1 MNLVNNGDFMWNI
14 AIIEDEEVMSNQI
27 ISYFN
32 KYGEENN
39 DSFSFAVFNNAETFL
54 KNYDKEY
61 SLILM
66 DINLPGMN
74 GMECVKKLREI
85 DETVLVIFV
94 TNLSQF
100 AVDGY
105 EVKAFDFIVKPIS
118 YYNFSLKL
126 KRALSHLTSLNNYEL
141 VVTTKDN
148 KYFINI
154 NQLVYIEIC
163 NHTIIYHL
171 VNEEIKRSGTLKS
184 LYTNLKKHHFAFCNQ
199 CYLVNLAFVKGIN
212 DGFLLINNEKIR
224 IASSRKKH
232 SCKN

>member
-1 MNLVNNGDFMWNI
+1 MWNI
-14 AIIEDEEVMSNQI
+14 AIIEDEEAMSNQLV
-27 ISYFN
+27 SYFAKFGKDYN
-32 KYGEENN
+32 E
-39 DSFSFAVFNNAETFL
+39 SFSFAIFNNAETFL
-54 KNYDKEY
+54 KNYKKEY
-61 SLILM
+61 SVVLM

-85 DETVLVIFV
+85 DDTVLVVFV

-105 EVKAFDFIVKPIS
+105 EVKAFDFVVKPIS

-126 KRALSHLTSLNNYEL
+126 KRALSHLSSLNNYEL
-141 VVTTKDN
+141 IISTKDK

-154 NQLVYIEIC
+154 NQLIYIEIR

-171 VNEEIKRSGTLKS
+171 VNEEIKGSGTLKS

-199 CYLVNLAFVKGIN
+199 CYLVNLAFVKGID
-212 DGFLLINNEKIR
+212 DGYLLINNEKIR
-224 IASSRKKH
+224 IASSRKK
-232 SCKN
+232 SFMQELTAYIGKI

>member
-1 MNLVNNGDFMWNI
+1 MWNI
-14 AIIEDEEVMSNQI
+14 AIIEDEEAMSNQLV
-27 ISYFN
+27 SYFAKFGKDYN
-32 KYGEENN
+32 E
-39 DSFSFAVFNNAETFL
+39 SFSFAIFSNAETFL
-54 KNYDKEY
+54 KNYKKEY
-61 SLILM
+61 SVVLM

-85 DETVLVIFV
+85 DDTVLVVFV

-105 EVKAFDFIVKPIS
+105 EVKAFDFVVKPIS

-126 KRALSHLTSLNNYEL
+126 KRALSHLSSLNNYEL
-141 VVTTKDN
+141 IISTKDK

-154 NQLVYIEIC
+154 NQLIYIEIR

-171 VNEEIKRSGTLKS
+171 VNDEIKGSGTLKS

-199 CYLVNLAFVKGIN
+199 CYLVNLAFVKGID

-224 IASSRKKH
+224 IASSRKK
-232 SCKN
+232 SFMQELTAYIGEI

>member
-1 MNLVNNGDFMWNI
+1 MWNI
-14 AIIEDEEVMSNQI
+14 AIIEDEEAMSNQLV
-27 ISYFN
+27 SYFAKFGKDYN
-32 KYGEENN
+32 E
-39 DSFSFAVFNNAETFL
+39 SFSFAIFNNAETFL
-54 KNYDKEY
+54 KNYKKEY
-61 SLILM
+61 SVVLM

-85 DETVLVIFV
+85 DDTVLVVFV

-126 KRALSHLTSLNNYEL
+126 KRALSHLSSLNNYEL
-141 VVTTKDN
+141 IISTKDK

-154 NQLVYIEIC
+154 NQLIYIEIR

-171 VNEEIKRSGTLKS
+171 VNEEIKGSGTLKS

-199 CYLVNLAFVKGIN
+199 CYLVNLAFVKGID
-212 DGFLLINNEKIR
+212 DGYLLINNEKIR
-224 IASSRKKH
+224 IASSRKK
-232 SCKN
+232 SFMQELTAYIGEI

>member
-1 MNLVNNGDFMWNI
+1 MWNI
-14 AIIEDEEVMSNQI
+14 AIIEDEEAMSNQLV
-27 ISYFN
+27 SYFAKFGKDYN
-32 KYGEENN
+32 E
-39 DSFSFAVFNNAETFL
+39 SFSFAIFNNAETFL
-54 KNYDKEY
+54 KNYKKEY
-61 SLILM
+61 SVVLM

-74 GMECVKKLREI
+74 GMECVKQLREI
-85 DETVLVIFV
+85 DDTVLVVFV

-105 EVKAFDFIVKPIS
+105 EVKAFDFVVKPIS

-126 KRALSHLTSLNNYEL
+126 KRALSHLSSLNNYEL
-141 VVTTKDN
+141 IISTKDK

-154 NQLVYIEIC
+154 NQLIYIEIR

-171 VNEEIKRSGTLKS
+171 VNEEIKGSGTLKS

-199 CYLVNLAFVKGIN
+199 CYLVNLAFVKGID

-224 IASSRKKH
+224 IASSRKK
-232 SCKN
+232 SFMQELTAYIGEI

>member
-1 MNLVNNGDFMWNI
+1 MWNI
-14 AIIEDEEVMSNQI
+14 AIIEDEEAMSNQLV
-27 ISYFN
+27 SYFAKFGKDYN
-32 KYGEENN
+32 E
-39 DSFSFAVFNNAETFL
+39 SFSFAIFNNAETFL
-54 KNYDKEY
+54 KNYKKEY
-61 SLILM
+61 SVVLM

-85 DETVLVIFV
+85 DDTVLVIFV

-100 AVDGY
+100 AIDGY
-105 EVKAFDFIVKPIS
+105 EVKAFDFVVKPIS

-126 KRALSHLTSLNNYEL
+126 KRALSHLSSLNNYEL
-141 VVTTKDN
+141 IISTKDK

-154 NQLVYIEIC
+154 NQLIYIEIR

-171 VNEEIKRSGTLKS
+171 VNEEIKGSGTLKS

-199 CYLVNLAFVKGIN
+199 CYLVNLAFVKGID

-224 IASSRKKH
+224 IASSRKK
-232 SCKN
+232 SFMQELTAYIGEI

>member
-1 MNLVNNGDFMWNI
+1 MWNI
-14 AIIEDEEVMSNQI
+14 AIIEDEEAMSNQLV
-27 ISYFN
+27 SYFAKFGKDYN
-32 KYGEENN
+32 E
-39 DSFSFAVFNNAETFL
+39 SFSFAIFNNAETFL
-54 KNYDKEY
+54 KNYKKEY
-61 SLILM
+61 SVVLM

-85 DETVLVIFV
+85 DDTVLVIFV

-105 EVKAFDFIVKPIS
+105 EVKAFDFVVKPIS

-126 KRALSHLTSLNNYEL
+126 KRALSHLSSLNNYEL
-141 VVTTKDN
+141 IISTKDK

-154 NQLVYIEIC
+154 NQLIYIEIR

-171 VNEEIKRSGTLKS
+171 VNEEIKGSGTLKS

-199 CYLVNLAFVKGIN
+199 CYLVNLAFVKGID
-212 DGFLLINNEKIR
+212 DGFLLINNKKIR
-224 IASSRKKH
+224 IASSRKK
-232 SCKN
+232 SFMQELTAYIGEI

>member
-1 MNLVNNGDFMWNI
+1 MWNI
-14 AIIEDEEVMSNQI
+14 AIIEDEEAMSNQLV
-27 ISYFN
+27 SYFAKFGKDYN
-32 KYGEENN
+32 E
-39 DSFSFAVFNNAETFL
+39 SFSFAIFNNAETFL
-54 KNYDKEY
+54 KNYKKEY
-61 SLILM
+61 SIVLM

-85 DETVLVIFV
+85 DDTVLVIFV

-105 EVKAFDFIVKPIS
+105 EVKAFDFVVKPIS

-126 KRALSHLTSLNNYEL
+126 KRALSHLSSLNNYEL
-141 VVTTKDN
+141 IISTKDK

-154 NQLVYIEIC
+154 NQLIYIEIR

-171 VNEEIKRSGTLKS
+171 VNEEIKGSGTLKS

-199 CYLVNLAFVKGIN
+199 CYLVNLAFVKGID

-224 IASSRKKH
+224 IASSRKK
-232 SCKN
+232 SFMQELTAYIGEI

>member
-1 MNLVNNGDFMWNI
+1 MWNI
-14 AIIEDEEVMSNQI
+14 AIIEDEEAMSNQLV
-27 ISYFN
+27 SYFAKFGKDYN
-32 KYGEENN
+32 E
-39 DSFSFAVFNNAETFL
+39 SFSFAIFSNAETFL
-54 KNYDKEY
+54 KNYKKEY
-61 SLILM
+61 SVVLM

-85 DETVLVIFV
+85 DDTVLVVFV

-105 EVKAFDFIVKPIS
+105 EVKAFDFVVKPIS

-126 KRALSHLTSLNNYEL
+126 KRALSHLSSLNNYEL
-141 VVTTKDN
+141 IISTKDK

-154 NQLVYIEIC
+154 NQLIYIEIR

-171 VNEEIKRSGTLKS
+171 VNEEIKGSGTLKS

-199 CYLVNLAFVKGIN
+199 CYLVNLAFVKGID

-224 IASSRKKH
+224 IASSRKK
-232 SCKN
+232 SFMQELTAYIGEI

>member
-1 MNLVNNGDFMWNI
+1 MWNI
-14 AIIEDEEVMSNQI
+14 AIIEDEEAMSNQLV
-27 ISYFN
+27 SYFAKFGKDYN
-32 KYGEENN
+32 E
-39 DSFSFAVFNNAETFL
+39 SFSFAIFNNAETFL
-54 KNYDKEY
+54 KNYKKEY
-61 SLILM
+61 SVVLM

-74 GMECVKKLREI
+74 GMECVKKLRAI
-85 DETVLVIFV
+85 DDTVLVVFV

-105 EVKAFDFIVKPIS
+105 EVKAFDFVVKPIS

-126 KRALSHLTSLNNYEL
+126 KRALSHLSSLNNYEL
-141 VVTTKDN
+141 IISTKDK

-154 NQLVYIEIC
+154 NQLIYIEIR

-171 VNEEIKRSGTLKS
+171 VNEEIKGSGTLKS

-199 CYLVNLAFVKGIN
+199 CYLVNLAFVKGID

-224 IASSRKKH
+224 IASSRKK
-232 SCKN
+232 SFMQELTAYIGEI

>member
-1 MNLVNNGDFMWNI
+1 MWNI
-14 AIIEDEEVMSNQI
+14 AIIEDEEAMSNQLV
-27 ISYFN
+27 SYFAKFGKDYN
-32 KYGEENN
+32 E
-39 DSFSFAVFNNAETFL
+39 SFSFAIFNNAETFL
-54 KNYDKEY
+54 KNYKKEY
-61 SLILM
+61 SVVLM

-74 GMECVKKLREI
+74 GMECVKKLRKI
-85 DETVLVIFV
+85 DDTVLVIFV

-105 EVKAFDFIVKPIS
+105 EVKAFDFVVKPIS

-126 KRALSHLTSLNNYEL
+126 KRALSHLSSLNNYEL
-141 VVTTKDN
+141 IISTKDK

-154 NQLVYIEIC
+154 NQLIYIEIR

-171 VNEEIKRSGTLKS
+171 VNEEIKGSGTLKS

-199 CYLVNLAFVKGIN
+199 CYLVNLAFVKGID

-224 IASSRKKH
+224 IASSRKK
-232 SCKN
+232 SFMQELTAYIGEI

>member
-1 MNLVNNGDFMWNI
+1 MWNI
-14 AIIEDEEVMSNQI
+14 AIIEDEEAMSNQLV
-27 ISYFN
+27 SYFAKFGKDYN
-32 KYGEENN
+32 E
-39 DSFSFAVFNNAETFL
+39 SFSFAIFNNAETFL
-54 KNYDKEY
+54 KNYKKEY
-61 SLILM
+61 SVVLM
-66 DINLPGMN
+66 DINLPRMN

-85 DETVLVIFV
+85 DDTVLVVFV

-105 EVKAFDFIVKPIS
+105 EVKAFDFVVKPIS

-126 KRALSHLTSLNNYEL
+126 KRALSHLSSLNNYEL
-141 VVTTKDN
+141 IISTKDK

-154 NQLVYIEIC
+154 NQLIYIEIR

-171 VNEEIKRSGTLKS
+171 VNEEIKGSGTLKS

-199 CYLVNLAFVKGIN
+199 CYLVNLAFVKGID

-224 IASSRKKH
+224 IASSRKK
-232 SCKN
+232 SFMQELTAYIGEI

>member
-1 MNLVNNGDFMWNI
+1 MWNI
-14 AIIEDEEVMSNQI
+14 AIIEDEEAMSNQLV
-27 ISYFN
+27 SYFAKFGKDYN
-32 KYGEENN
+32 E
-39 DSFSFAVFNNAETFL
+39 SFSFAIFNNAETFL
-54 KNYDKEY
+54 KNYKKEY
-61 SLILM
+61 SVVLM

-74 GMECVKKLREI
+74 GMECVKNLREI
-85 DETVLVIFV
+85 DDTVLVVFV

-105 EVKAFDFIVKPIS
+105 EVKAFDFVVKPIS

-126 KRALSHLTSLNNYEL
+126 KRALSHLSSLNNYEL
-141 VVTTKDN
+141 IISTKDK

-154 NQLVYIEIC
+154 NQLIYIEIR

-171 VNEEIKRSGTLKS
+171 VNEEIKGSGTLKS

-199 CYLVNLAFVKGIN
+199 CYLVNLAFVKGID

-224 IASSRKKH
+224 IASSRKK
-232 SCKN
+232 SFMQEVTAYIGEI

>member
-1 MNLVNNGDFMWNI
+1 MWNI
-14 AIIEDEEVMSNQI
+14 AIIEDEEAMSNQLV
-27 ISYFN
+27 SYFAKFGKDYN
-32 KYGEENN
+32 E
-39 DSFSFAVFNNAETFL
+39 SFSFAIFNNAEAFL
-54 KNYDKEY
+54 KNYKKEY
-61 SLILM
+61 SVVLM

-85 DETVLVIFV
+85 DDTVLVVFV

-105 EVKAFDFIVKPIS
+105 EVKAFDFVVKPIS

-126 KRALSHLTSLNNYEL
+126 KRALSHLSSLNNYEL
-141 VVTTKDN
+141 IISTKDK

-154 NQLVYIEIC
+154 NQLIYIEIR

-171 VNEEIKRSGTLKS
+171 VNEEIKGSGTLKS

-199 CYLVNLAFVKGIN
+199 CYLVNLAFVKGID

-224 IASSRKKH
+224 IASSRKK
-232 SCKN
+232 SFMQELTAYIGEI

>member
-1 MNLVNNGDFMWNI
+1 MWNI
-14 AIIEDEEVMSNQI
+14 AIIEDEEAMSNQLV
-27 ISYFN
+27 SYFAKFGKDYN
-32 KYGEENN
+32 E
-39 DSFSFAVFNNAETFL
+39 SFSFAIFNNAETFL
-54 KNYDKEY
+54 KNYKKEY
-61 SLILM
+61 SVVLM

-85 DETVLVIFV
+85 DDTVLVIFV

-105 EVKAFDFIVKPIS
+105 EVKAFDFVVKPIS

-126 KRALSHLTSLNNYEL
+126 KRALSHLSSLNNYEL
-141 VVTTKDN
+141 IISTKDK

-154 NQLVYIEIC
+154 NQLIYIEIR

-171 VNEEIKRSGTLKS
+171 VNEEIKGSGTLKS

-199 CYLVNLAFVKGIN
+199 CYLVNLAFVKGIDN
-212 DGFLLINNEKIR
+212 GFLLINNEKIR
-224 IASSRKKH
+224 IASSRKK
-232 SCKN
+232 SFMQELTAYIGEI

>member
-1 MNLVNNGDFMWNI
+1 MWNI
-14 AIIEDEEVMSNQI
+14 AIIEDEEAMSNQLV
-27 ISYFN
+27 SYFAKFGKDYN
-32 KYGEENN
+32 E
-39 DSFSFAVFNNAETFL
+39 SFSFAIFNNAETFL
-54 KNYDKEY
+54 KNYKKEY
-61 SLILM
+61 SVVLM

-85 DETVLVIFV
+85 DDTVLVVFV

-105 EVKAFDFIVKPIS
+105 EVKAFDFVVKPIS

-126 KRALSHLTSLNNYEL
+126 KRALSHLSSLNNYEL
-141 VVTTKDN
+141 IISTKDK

-154 NQLVYIEIC
+154 NQLIYIEIR

-171 VNEEIKRSGTLKS
+171 VNEEIKGSGTLKS
-184 LYTNLKKHHFAFCNQ
+184 LYINLKKHHFAFCNQ
-199 CYLVNLAFVKGIN
+199 CYLVNLAFVKGID

-224 IASSRKKH
+224 IASSRKK
-232 SCKN
+232 SFMQELTAYIGEI

>member
-1 MNLVNNGDFMWNI
+1 MWNI
-14 AIIEDEEVMSNQI
+14 AIIEDEEAMSNQLV
-27 ISYFN
+27 SYFAKFGKDYN
-32 KYGEENN
+32 E
-39 DSFSFAVFNNAETFL
+39 SFSFAIFNNAETFL
-54 KNYDKEY
+54 KNYKKEY
-61 SLILM
+61 SVVLM

-74 GMECVKKLREI
+74 GMECVKQLRKI
-85 DETVLVIFV
+85 DDTVLVVFV

-126 KRALSHLTSLNNYEL
+126 KRALSHLSSLNNYEL
-141 VVTTKDN
+141 IISTKDK

-154 NQLVYIEIC
+154 NQLIYIEIR

-171 VNEEIKRSGTLKS
+171 ANEEIKGSGTLKS

-199 CYLVNLAFVKGIN
+199 CYLVNLAFVKGID

-224 IASSRKKH
+224 IASSRKK
-232 SCKN
+232 SFMQELTAYIGEI

>member
-1 MNLVNNGDFMWNI
+1 MWNI
-14 AIIEDEEVMSNQI
+14 AIIEDEEAMSNQLV
-27 ISYFN
+27 SYFAKFGKDYN
-32 KYGEENN
+32 E
-39 DSFSFAVFNNAETFL
+39 SFSFAIFNNAETFL
-54 KNYDKEY
+54 KNYKKEH
-61 SLILM
+61 SVVLM

-85 DETVLVIFV
+85 DDTVLVIFV

-105 EVKAFDFIVKPIS
+105 EVKAFDFVVKPIS

-126 KRALSHLTSLNNYEL
+126 KRALSHLSSLNNYEL
-141 VVTTKDN
+141 IISTKDK

-154 NQLVYIEIC
+154 NQLIYIEIR

-171 VNEEIKRSGTLKS
+171 VNEEIKGSGTLKS

-199 CYLVNLAFVKGIN
+199 CYLVNLAFVKGID

-224 IASSRKKH
+224 IASSRKK
-232 SCKN
+232 SFMQELTAYIGEI

>member
-1 MNLVNNGDFMWNI
+1 MWNI
-14 AIIEDEEVMSNQI
+14 AIIEDEEAMSNQLV
-27 ISYFN
+27 SYFAKFGKDYN
-32 KYGEENN
+32 E
-39 DSFSFAVFNNAETFL
+39 SFSFAIFNNAETFL
-54 KNYDKEY
+54 KNYKKEY
-61 SLILM
+61 SVVLM

-85 DETVLVIFV
+85 DDTVLVVFV

-126 KRALSHLTSLNNYEL
+126 KRALSHLSSLNNYEL
-141 VVTTKDN
+141 IISTKDK

-154 NQLVYIEIC
+154 NQLIYIEIR

-171 VNEEIKRSGTLKS
+171 VNEEIKGSGTLKS

-199 CYLVNLAFVKGIN
+199 CYLVNLAFVKGID

-224 IASSRKKH
+224 IASSRKK
-232 SCKN
+232 SFMQELTAYIGEI

>member
-1 MNLVNNGDFMWNI
+1 MWNI
-14 AIIEDEEVMSNQI
+14 AIIEDEEAMSNQLV
-27 ISYFN
+27 SYFAKFGKDYN
-32 KYGEENN
+32 E
-39 DSFSFAVFNNAETFL
+39 SFSFAIFNNAETFL
-54 KNYDKEY
+54 KNYKKEY
-61 SLILM
+61 SVVLM
-66 DINLPGMN
+66 DINLPGMS

-85 DETVLVIFV
+85 DDTVLVIFV

-105 EVKAFDFIVKPIS
+105 EVKAFDFVVKPIS

-126 KRALSHLTSLNNYEL
+126 KRALSHLSSLNNYEL
-141 VVTTKDN
+141 IISTKDK

-154 NQLVYIEIC
+154 NQLIYIEIR

-171 VNEEIKRSGTLKS
+171 VNEEIKGSGTLKS

-199 CYLVNLAFVKGIN
+199 CYLVNLAFVKGID

-224 IASSRKKH
+224 IASSRKK
-232 SCKN
+232 SFMQELTAYIGEI

>member
-1 MNLVNNGDFMWNI
+1 MWNI
-14 AIIEDEEVMSNQI
+14 AIIEDEEAMSNQLV
-27 ISYFN
+27 SYFAKFGKDYN
-32 KYGEENN
+32 E
-39 DSFSFAVFNNAETFL
+39 SFSFAIFNNAETFL
-54 KNYDKEY
+54 KNYKKEY
-61 SLILM
+61 SVVLM
-66 DINLPGMN
+66 DINLPRMN

-85 DETVLVIFV
+85 DDTVLVIFV

-105 EVKAFDFIVKPIS
+105 EVKAFDFVVKPIS

-126 KRALSHLTSLNNYEL
+126 KRALSHLSSLNNYEL
-141 VVTTKDN
+141 IISTKDK

-154 NQLVYIEIC
+154 NQLIYIEIR

-171 VNEEIKRSGTLKS
+171 VNEEIKGSGTLKS

-199 CYLVNLAFVKGIN
+199 CYLVNLAFVKGID

-224 IASSRKKH
+224 IASSRKK
-232 SCKN
+232 SFMQELTAYIGEI

>member
-1 MNLVNNGDFMWNI
+1 MWNI
-14 AIIEDEEVMSNQI
+14 AIIEDEEAMSNQLV
-27 ISYFN
+27 SYFAKFGKDYN
-32 KYGEENN
+32 E
-39 DSFSFAVFNNAETFL
+39 SFSFAIFNNAETFL
-54 KNYDKEY
+54 KNYKKEY
-61 SLILM
+61 SVVLM

-85 DETVLVIFV
+85 DDTVLVVFV

-105 EVKAFDFIVKPIS
+105 EVKAFDFVVKPIS
-118 YYNFSLKL
+118 YYNFSLKI
-126 KRALSHLTSLNNYEL
+126 KRALSHLSSLNNYEL
-141 VVTTKDN
+141 IISTKDK

-154 NQLVYIEIC
+154 NQLIYIEIR

-171 VNEEIKRSGTLKS
+171 ANEEIKGSGTLKS

-199 CYLVNLAFVKGIN
+199 CYLVNLAFVKGID

-224 IASSRKKH
+224 IASSRKK
-232 SCKN
+232 SFMQELTAYIGEI

>member
-1 MNLVNNGDFMWNI
+1 MWNI
-14 AIIEDEEVMSNQI
+14 AIIEDEEAMSNQLV
-27 ISYFN
+27 SYFAKFGKDYN
-32 KYGEENN
+32 E
-39 DSFSFAVFNNAETFL
+39 SFSFAIFNNAETFL
-54 KNYDKEY
+54 KNYKKEY
-61 SLILM
+61 SVVLM

-74 GMECVKKLREI
+74 GMECVKQLRKI
-85 DETVLVIFV
+85 DDTVLVVFV

-126 KRALSHLTSLNNYEL
+126 KRALSHLSSLNNYEL
-141 VVTTKDN
+141 IISTKDK

-154 NQLVYIEIC
+154 NQLIYIEIR

-171 VNEEIKRSGTLKS
+171 VNEEIKGSGTLKS

-199 CYLVNLAFVKGIN
+199 CYLVNLAFVKGID

-224 IASSRKKH
+224 IASSRKK
-232 SCKN
+232 SFMQELTAYIGEI

>member
-1 MNLVNNGDFMWNI
+1 MWNI
-14 AIIEDEEVMSNQI
+14 AIIEDEEAMSNQLV
-27 ISYFN
+27 SYFAKFGKDYN
-32 KYGEENN
+32 E
-39 DSFSFAVFNNAETFL
+39 SFSFAIFNNAETFL
-54 KNYDKEY
+54 KNYKKEY
-61 SLILM
+61 SVVLM

-85 DETVLVIFV
+85 DDTVLVVFV

-105 EVKAFDFIVKPIS
+105 EVKAFDFVVKPIS

-126 KRALSHLTSLNNYEL
+126 KRALSHLSSLNNYEL
-141 VVTTKDN
+141 IISTKDK

-154 NQLVYIEIC
+154 NQLIYIEIR

-171 VNEEIKRSGTLKS
+171 VNEEIKGSGTLKS

-199 CYLVNLAFVKGIN
+199 CYLVNLAFVKGID

-224 IASSRKKH
+224 IASSRKK
-232 SCKN
+232 SFMQELTAYIGEI

>member
-1 MNLVNNGDFMWNI
+1 MWNI
-14 AIIEDEEVMSNQI
+14 AIIEDEEAMSNQLV
-27 ISYFN
+27 SYFAKFGKDYN
-32 KYGEENN
+32 E
-39 DSFSFAVFNNAETFL
+39 SFSFAIFNNAETFL
-54 KNYDKEY
+54 KNYKKEY
-61 SLILM
+61 SVVLM

-74 GMECVKKLREI
+74 GMECVKKLRAI
-85 DETVLVIFV
+85 DDTVLVVFV

-126 KRALSHLTSLNNYEL
+126 KRALSHLSSLNNYEL
-141 VVTTKDN
+141 IISTKDK

-154 NQLVYIEIC
+154 NQLIYIEIR

-171 VNEEIKRSGTLKS
+171 VNEEIKGSGTLKS

-199 CYLVNLAFVKGIN
+199 CYLVNLAFVKGID

-224 IASSRKKH
+224 IASSRKK
-232 SCKN
+232 SFMQELTAYIGEI

>member
-1 MNLVNNGDFMWNI
+1 MWNI
-14 AIIEDEEVMSNQI
+14 AIIEDEEAMSNQLV
-27 ISYFN
+27 SYFAKFGKDYN
-32 KYGEENN
+32 E
-39 DSFSFAVFNNAETFL
+39 SFSFAIFNNAETFL
-54 KNYDKEY
+54 KNYKKEY
-61 SLILM
+61 SVVLM

-85 DETVLVIFV
+85 DDTVLVVFV

-105 EVKAFDFIVKPIS
+105 EVKAFDFVVKPIS
-118 YYNFSLKL
+118 YYNFSLKI
-126 KRALSHLTSLNNYEL
+126 KRALSHLSSLNNYEL
-141 VVTTKDN
+141 IISTKDK

-154 NQLVYIEIC
+154 NQLIYIEIR

-171 VNEEIKRSGTLKS
+171 VNEEIKGSGTLKS

-199 CYLVNLAFVKGIN
+199 CYLVNLAFVKGID

-224 IASSRKKH
+224 IASSRKK
-232 SCKN
+232 SFMQELTAYIGEI

>member
-1 MNLVNNGDFMWNI
+1 MWNI
-14 AIIEDEEVMSNQI
+14 VIIEDEEAMSNQLV
-27 ISYFN
+27 SYFAKFGKDYN
-32 KYGEENN
+32 E
-39 DSFSFAVFNNAETFL
+39 SFSFAIFNNAETFL
-54 KNYDKEY
+54 KNYKKEY
-61 SLILM
+61 SVVLM

-85 DETVLVIFV
+85 DDTVLVIFV

-105 EVKAFDFIVKPIS
+105 EVKAFDFVVKPIS

-126 KRALSHLTSLNNYEL
+126 KRALSHLSSLNNYEL
-141 VVTTKDN
+141 IISTKDK

-154 NQLVYIEIC
+154 NQLIYIEIR

-171 VNEEIKRSGTLKS
+171 VNEEIKGSGTLKS

-199 CYLVNLAFVKGIN
+199 CYLVNLAFVKGID

-224 IASSRKKH
+224 IASSRKK
-232 SCKN
+232 SFMQELTAYIGEI

>member
-1 MNLVNNGDFMWNI
+1 MWNI
-14 AIIEDEEVMSNQI
+14 AIIEDEEAMSNQLV
-27 ISYFN
+27 SYFAKFGKDYN
-32 KYGEENN
+32 E
-39 DSFSFAVFNNAETFL
+39 SFSFAIFNNAETFL
-54 KNYDKEY
+54 KNYKKEY
-61 SLILM
+61 SVVLM

-85 DETVLVIFV
+85 DDTVLVVFV

-105 EVKAFDFIVKPIS
+105 EVKAFDFVVKPIS

-126 KRALSHLTSLNNYEL
+126 KRALSHLSSLNNYEL
-141 VVTTKDN
+141 VISTKDK

-154 NQLVYIEIC
+154 NQLIYIEIR

-171 VNEEIKRSGTLKS
+171 VNEEIKGSGTLKS

-199 CYLVNLAFVKGIN
+199 CYLVNLAFVKGID

-224 IASSRKKH
+224 IASSRKK
-232 SCKN
+232 SFMQELTAYIGEI

>member
-1 MNLVNNGDFMWNI
+1 MWNI
-14 AIIEDEEVMSNQI
+14 AIIEDEEAMSNQLV
-27 ISYFN
+27 SYFAKFGKDYN
-32 KYGEENN
+32 E
-39 DSFSFAVFNNAETFL
+39 SFSFAIFNNAETFL
-54 KNYDKEY
+54 KNYKKEY
-61 SLILM
+61 SVVLM

-85 DETVLVIFV
+85 DDTVLVVFV

-105 EVKAFDFIVKPIS
+105 EVKAFDFVVKPIS

-126 KRALSHLTSLNNYEL
+126 KRALSHLSSLNNYEL
-141 VVTTKDN
+141 IISTKDK

-154 NQLVYIEIC
+154 NQLIYIEIR

-171 VNEEIKRSGTLKS
+171 VNEEIKGSGTLKS

-199 CYLVNLAFVKGIN
+199 CYLVNLAFVKGID

-224 IASSRKKH
+224 IASSRKK
-232 SCKN
+232 SFMQELTAYIEEI

>member
-1 MNLVNNGDFMWNI
+1 MFRF
-14 AIIEDEEVMSNQI
+14 AIIDDEIEIANKLTSFIDKYFKINNRQYEVIFFDTASK
-27 ISYFN
+27 FL
-32 KYGEENN
+32 ENYHF
-39 DSFSFAVFNNAETFL
+39 DFDA
-54 KNYDKEY
+54 
-61 SLILM
+61 ILM
-66 DINLPGMN
+66 DINMPGID
-74 GMECVKKLREI
+74 GMSATKELRRLDKNVKI
-85 DETVLVIFV
+85 IFV
-94 TNLSQF
+94 TSLAQY
-100 AVDGY
+100 AIKGY
-105 EVKAFDFIVKPIS
+105 EVNAFDFIVKPIS

-171 VNEEIKRSGTLKS
+171 VNEEIKGSGTLKS

-224 IASSRKKH
+224 IASSRKKTFMQELAAYIGEI
-232 SCKN
+232 